1 MHQNPEEK
9 ALLDAVRSEVTD
21 LTRRVAP
28 DGWGELREALAAWV
42 NDLILH
48 DFQELVRILYR
59 IDVNENKLKFLLKE
73 KVGEDTPQIIA
84 DLIIERQ
91 VQKIKTRQQFRQ
103 PPPEDE
109 EDKW

>member
-1 MHQNPEEK
+1 M
-9 ALLDAVRSEVTD
+9 TD

-28 DGWGELREALAAWV
+28 DGWGELREDLADWV
-42 NDLILH
+42 NGLIVH

-73 KVGEDTPQIIA
+73 KVGEDAAQIIA

-91 VQKIKTRQQFRQ
+91 LQKIKTRQLFKQ

-109 EDKW
+109 EEKW